1 MEQKLVITRDDEMVV
16 SKCKRITLKKGFTLV
31 ELILSIAII
40 SIILVSILALYT
52 GGISNIFM
60 MGRKTE
66 ATNTAQGFIEAVYSQ
81 GTANLATIATQYGST
96 LVVSYA
102 NMNSALYNSANPSKV
117 VFHNLD
123 ISGANAKLTVIVFY
137 ENGSQFV
144 KLSTLLP

>member
-1 MEQKLVITRDDEMVV
+1 MNIQS
-16 SKCKRITLKKGFTLV
+16 SKSLKRKSGFTLV

-40 SIILVSILALYT
+40 SIVLVSILAIFT

-96 LVVSYA
+96 SV
-102 NMNSALYNSANPSKV
+102 ALYADMTASLFNSANPSKI

-123 ISGANAKLTVIVFY
+123 ITGANAKLTVIVFY

>member
-1 MEQKLVITRDDEMVV
+1 MVV
-16 SKCKRITLKKGFTLV
+16 SKCKRLISKKGFTLV

-81 GTANLATIATQYGST
+81 GTVNLVAIATQYGST
-96 LVVSYA
+96 SELSYA
-102 NMNSALYNSANPSKV
+102 NMNASLYNAANPGNV

-123 ISGANAKLTVIVFY
+123 TSGANAKLTVIVFY
-137 ENGSQFV
+137 DNGSRFV